1 MADPNELSSGTQAF
15 LSGAAF
21 FVGQFFLT
29 VWNNRKTKDAAADVK
44 IATSSA
50 DQVSRLE
57 TRVMGLQR
65 DMAAVNEKLNKVL
78 PQDDR
83 GPS

>member
-1 MADPNELSSGTQAF
+1 MTDPNELSSGTQAF
-15 LSGAAF
+15 LSGLAF

-29 VWNNRKTKDAAADVK
+29 VWNNRKTKDAATDVK

-50 DQVSRLE
+50 KQVERLE

-65 DMAAVNEKLNKVL
+65 DMAIVNEKLSKVL

>member
-1 MADPNELSSGTQAF
+1 MSGDSTLNLA
-15 LSGAAF
+15 LAIILL
-21 FVGQFFLT
+21 VL
-29 VWNNRKTKDAAADVK
+29 NRLWGNANTKKNAADVK

-50 DQVSRLE
+50 SQVERLE

-65 DMAAVNEKLNKVL
+65 DMAVVNEKLSKVL
-78 PQDDR
+78 PPDDR